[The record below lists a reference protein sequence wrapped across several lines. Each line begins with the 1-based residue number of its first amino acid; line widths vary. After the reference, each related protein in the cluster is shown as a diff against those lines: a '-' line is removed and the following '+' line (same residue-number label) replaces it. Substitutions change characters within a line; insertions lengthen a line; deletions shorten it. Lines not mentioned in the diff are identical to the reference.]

1 MKKMKDY
8 LRKVTAGL
16 LLVAMSSGS
25 VGVNTV
31 SAATDDDN
39 DPSTTTDIIP
49 EAVERGT
56 LSIQIDNA
64 GGSIVVTTQS
74 SDGKENTQTIRKE
87 NDKTTITDANGNV
100 TTAEPENSYD
110 LVLEADKGTVVKTK
124 VTSDDGNYIATY
136 RVTTDAGADDV
147 DLPEKTQEYSNDI
160 AVEGDKILEIAF
172 QRSADNESASN
183 AAGEVTSNP
192 SENAAETTDTVDN
205 SILSTD
211 PGADEPAAGP
221 EAYKLPDVSEIALF
235 DLSRSRAES
244 KEVTISTM
252 GFAHYGGRS
261 VPIFIIDNKRAF
273 CMQQEKHTP
282 DHNGYTN
289 SGVAN
294 PFDNNLARTVLYYGE
309 SGQGFSKGP
318 LAGMGQEEAIIRTTF
333 ALNYAYNGN
342 EQLAGEEGKQ
352 NGIDLAKPIL
362 DFAKAHLIES
372 TEVAFSKTKATA
384 YIDSTDGKQRTP
396 DITLNANDM
405 NSVTMKIPQG
415 VYIHLYSP
423 DREYTNQN
431 VTINGGQKFFLF
443 AKAGTNPGKTYSTG
457 ELGASMN
464 DSQAMIVDTGDDSVQ
479 HTTYI
484 QMFPN
489 TSSTSLTVT
498 WLQQGEAKV
507 IKKSANESLTNGNS
521 CYSLEGAE
529 FALIDSNG
537 KQVATAKTNA
547 KGVADFGKVDAGT
560 YKVKEISAPEGFELN
575 TEMPSIKVE
584 PEKTAEVTMTDEPLN
599 DPAVITINK
608 VDSEGNKDTSKDL
621 SGTEFTV
628 KYYNKIYEK
637 ESDLPEKATKTWVIK
652 AIKRTVGGKDIYRAQ
667 LSETCKVKGD
677 DFYLD
682 ANGSPILPLGTITIE
697 ETSAVKG
704 YNKDNNFTNG
714 DVSVKGKFFGTI
726 QKKGDAVVLHYGDT
740 VIAEDGFTA
749 SDNII
754 RGDLHF
760 YKIDDD
766 GSAMANIPFLITNN
780 ETKESHVVLSNK
792 DGVVDTSEIAHT
804 TNTNGLDKYQDGK
817 KITDESKLSG
827 QYGTWFGDG
836 TVNKDRG
843 ALQYGTYSIRELA
856 CKGNYGKDL
865 IETTVTVDSEK
876 TNVSLNPQVNH
887 TIVLKTTA
895 KDTTTG
901 THSVPVGEKAT
912 VVDTVKYSG
921 LKVGRTYTLKGQ
933 LVRKDDRSVIAT
945 GEQTFTAEKSS
956 GTVNI
961 TFSFESSKLKGKS
974 LVAFEHLYWD
984 GIEVQAHEDIN
995 DTDQTVTIPSLKTV
1009 AKDDATADQSGVRSK
1024 NDKITDTVSYTGLA
1038 YDKEYVVRGTL
1049 VNQSTGRA
1057 LTGADGKAITA
1068 SKNFHVHSKE
1078 GSGSVDVTFNW
1089 DSSDFEGTAV
1099 ITQTMYLVNDDKSET
1114 KVAEATDLSDANEM
1128 VYYPSIRTN
1137 AADSQTKDHVGLV
1150 GQTTIIDHVTYK
1162 NLIPGKEY
1170 TVSGKLMDKDTGKA
1184 LLVNGKEI
1192 TATTTFKPTAKD
1204 GTVDLTYKLDA
1215 SVLEDKTVVVFEDL
1229 IHNKI
1234 NVTSHADINDEEQS
1248 VHYPK
1253 VRTTA
1258 KDHSTKD
1265 DVGTS
1270 SKEARLVDTVSY
1282 SNLIVGQKY
1291 TIKGTLMDKETGK
1304 AIEQNGKAVTAETS
1318 FTATAAQG
1326 SVDLTFVYDS
1336 SVLEGKTTVAYEK
1349 LYHNEKDV
1357 ARHEDINDAGQTVQI
1372 PKIQTTATSVETG
1385 DQVGTI
1391 GKEVQITDV
1400 VSYKN
1405 LVVGKEYTIS
1415 GKAMIKPSGSEQAVP
1430 AKDKDGKDVV
1440 QSVTFK
1446 ATKANGEVSLTFT
1459 LDSSNLK
1466 NRTVVIFEELL
1477 HNGVTVTTHADIN
1490 DDKQSVY
1497 FPEIRTN
1504 AVDKQTND
1512 GVGTVGKTTI
1522 IDHVSYKN
1530 LVVGKRYTISGVLM
1544 DKDTGKP
1551 LVASGKQIAASAEF
1565 VAETKDGTI
1574 DLVYKLDA
1582 SDLAGATTVVYENLY
1597 HNKKN
1602 VTSHA
1607 DINDEEQTIH
1617 YPKIGTT
1624 ASDGS
1629 TKDHVG
1635 TSAKDGRF
1643 VDTVKYENLII
1654 GKSYTVK
1661 GTLMDKETGKA
1672 IEQNGKA
1679 VTAETSFTATAAQ
1692 GSVDLTFVYDSSVLE
1707 GKTTVAY
1714 EKLYHNEKDVARHED
1729 INDAGQ
1735 TVQIPKIQTTATSVE
1750 TGDQVG
1756 TIGKEVQ
1763 ITDVVSYKNLVVGKE
1778 YTISGKAMIKPSG
1791 SEQAVPAK
1799 DKDGKD
1805 VVQSVTFKAT
1815 KANGEVS
1822 LTFTLD
1828 SSNLKNR
1835 TVVIFEELL
1844 HNGVTVTTHA
1854 DINDDKQ
1861 SVYFPEIR
1869 TNAVDKQ
1876 TNDGVGTVGKTT
1888 IIDHVS
1894 YKNLVV
1900 GKRYTISG
1908 VLMDKDTGKPL
1919 VASGKQIAASAEF
1932 VAETK
1937 DGTIDLVYKLDASDL
1952 AGATTVV
1959 YENLYHNKKN
1969 VTSHA
1974 DINDEEQTIHYPKIG
1989 TTASD
1994 GSTKDHV
2001 GTSAKDGRFVDTVKY
2016 ENLII
2021 GKSYTVKGT
2030 LMDKDTGK
2038 AITQNGKE
2046 ITSEM
2051 TFTATKT
2058 SGTVNLL
2065 FNYDSNALEGK
2076 TAVAFEKLFHNDI
2089 DVARHEDISDENQS
2103 VHIPKIHTTATDAS
2117 TNDKEGVIG
2126 STVTIKDVV
2135 RYENL
2140 IPGKEYTVKGSA
2152 MVNPGASY
2160 QYGFRAEYDGLTVGK
2175 TYQVTGTA
2183 VDADG
2188 NDIPEL
2194 RCSGTLTPTEASGTV
2209 IATINSSET
2218 LKDANPVFT
2227 FVISS
2232 GSEKYTY
2239 TASEMSA
2246 TGAISGI
2253 RMATDAEGN
2262 NVTSEKTF
2270 VPEKADGEVTLE
2282 FVLDSTQLQG
2292 NDVVIF
2298 EDLYHNGV
2306 KVTSHADMKDDG
2318 QTVHYP
2324 EIHTTNVD
2332 QTTDDHQ
2339 GAVSGQTTLVDTV
2352 QYRNLIVGHEYT
2364 VTGKLMKKVPV
2375 KNEDES
2381 NDSNQDAETP
2391 DVPDDSEQP
2400 ADEVTYTE
2408 EPVLVNGKEVTAS
2421 TAFTAETKD
2430 GSVDVVF
2437 VFDAESVAG
2446 ETVVAFEDL
2455 SYKGIQLTTHA
2466 DINDE
2471 NQTVYLPDIHTSAV
2485 DAETGIKNSYRDGH
2499 ITITDTVTYENLIP
2513 GNTYVLKG
2521 SLQEKVEED
2530 GEITYKAVEA
2540 KMITS
2545 ENDEETVADE
2555 ATPVTGQT
2563 TFVPEAANGTVDVIF
2578 TFDGTELE
2586 DVEHT
2591 YVAFEDLYYQKGD
2604 DEIIVR
2610 EHKDINDAEQTVY
2623 VPHIQTEVQD
2633 TESKSHNALADEKV
2647 TLEDTVSYEGLIPG
2661 KEYTMTGTLM
2671 DKETGKAL
2679 LVNDKEVTA
2688 ETKFVPEKADGT
2700 VVVTFTFDATGLEG
2714 KTLVAFET
2722 CTYEGKNV
2730 AVHADI
2736 NDEKQ
2741 TIYVPELHTTATDKA
2756 DGDKQ
2761 LTSKGTLT
2769 VVDKIA
2775 YKNLIPGQKYTVTG
2789 VLMDKATKS
2798 ALVIGGKEVT
2808 ATKTFV
2814 PNKADGTVEIEFTF
2828 KGDGLESKT
2837 LVAFETISTND
2848 SPVGEHKDINDT
2860 DQTVTLTPPP
2870 IPAVQTGDTNTMPIL
2885 AVVTAVLVV
2894 LGAGLFIATR
2904 KKKNKK

>member
-244 KEVTISTM
+244 KEVTISAM

-995 DTDQTVTIPSLKTV
+995 DTDQTVTIPSLKT
-1009 AKDDATADQSGVRSK
+1009 
-1024 NDKITDTVSYTGLA
+1024 
-1038 YDKEYVVRGTL
+1038 
-1049 VNQSTGRA
+1049 
-1057 LTGADGKAITA
+1057 
-1068 SKNFHVHSKE
+1068 
-1078 GSGSVDVTFNW
+1078 
-1089 DSSDFEGTAV
+1089 
-1099 ITQTMYLVNDDKSET
+1099 
-1114 KVAEATDLSDANEM
+1114 
-1128 VYYPSIRTN
+1128 
-1137 AADSQTKDHVGLV
+1137 
-1150 GQTTIIDHVTYK
+1150 
-1162 NLIPGKEY
+1162 
-1170 TVSGKLMDKDTGKA
+1170 
-1184 LLVNGKEI
+1184 
-1192 TATTTFKPTAKD
+1192 
-1204 GTVDLTYKLDA
+1204 
-1215 SVLEDKTVVVFEDL
+1215 
-1229 IHNKI
+1229 
-1234 NVTSHADINDEEQS
+1234 
-1248 VHYPK
+1248 
-1253 VRTTA
+1253 
-1258 KDHSTKD
+1258 
-1265 DVGTS
+1265 
-1270 SKEARLVDTVSY
+1270 
-1282 SNLIVGQKY
+1282 
-1291 TIKGTLMDKETGK
+1291 
-1304 AIEQNGKAVTAETS
+1304 
-1318 FTATAAQG
+1318 
-1326 SVDLTFVYDS
+1326 
-1336 SVLEGKTTVAYEK
+1336 
-1349 LYHNEKDV
+1349 
-1357 ARHEDINDAGQTVQI
+1357 
-1372 PKIQTTATSVETG
+1372 
-1385 DQVGTI
+1385 
-1391 GKEVQITDV
+1391 
-1400 VSYKN
+1400 
-1405 LVVGKEYTIS
+1405 
-1415 GKAMIKPSGSEQAVP
+1415 
-1430 AKDKDGKDVV
+1430 
-1440 QSVTFK
+1440 
-1446 ATKANGEVSLTFT
+1446 
-1459 LDSSNLK
+1459 
-1466 NRTVVIFEELL
+1466 
-1477 HNGVTVTTHADIN
+1477 
-1490 DDKQSVY
+1490 
-1497 FPEIRTN
+1497 
-1504 AVDKQTND
+1504 
-1512 GVGTVGKTTI
+1512 
-1522 IDHVSYKN
+1522 
-1530 LVVGKRYTISGVLM
+1530 
-1544 DKDTGKP
+1544 
-1551 LVASGKQIAASAEF
+1551 
-1565 VAETKDGTI
+1565 
-1574 DLVYKLDA
+1574 
-1582 SDLAGATTVVYENLY
+1582 
-1597 HNKKN
+1597 
-1602 VTSHA
+1602 
-1607 DINDEEQTIH
+1607 
-1617 YPKIGTT
+1617 
-1624 ASDGS
+1624 
-1629 TKDHVG
+1629 
-1635 TSAKDGRF
+1635 
-1643 VDTVKYENLII
+1643 
-1654 GKSYTVK
+1654 
-1661 GTLMDKETGKA
+1661 
-1672 IEQNGKA
+1672 
-1679 VTAETSFTATAAQ
+1679 
-1692 GSVDLTFVYDSSVLE
+1692 
-1707 GKTTVAY
+1707 
-1714 EKLYHNEKDVARHED
+1714 
-1729 INDAGQ
+1729 
-1735 TVQIPKIQTTATSVE
+1735 
-1750 TGDQVG
+1750 
-1756 TIGKEVQ
+1756 
-1763 ITDVVSYKNLVVGKE
+1763 
-1778 YTISGKAMIKPSG
+1778 
-1791 SEQAVPAK
+1791 
-1799 DKDGKD
+1799 
-1805 VVQSVTFKAT
+1805 
-1815 KANGEVS
+1815 
-1822 LTFTLD
+1822 
-1828 SSNLKNR
+1828 
-1835 TVVIFEELL
+1835 
-1844 HNGVTVTTHA
+1844 
-1854 DINDDKQ
+1854 
-1861 SVYFPEIR
+1861 
-1869 TNAVDKQ
+1869 
-1876 TNDGVGTVGKTT
+1876 
-1888 IIDHVS
+1888 
-1894 YKNLVV
+1894 
-1900 GKRYTISG
+1900 
-1908 VLMDKDTGKPL
+1908 
-1919 VASGKQIAASAEF
+1919 
-1932 VAETK
+1932 
-1937 DGTIDLVYKLDASDL
+1937 
-1952 AGATTVV
+1952 
-1959 YENLYHNKKN
+1959 
-1969 VTSHA
+1969 
-1974 DINDEEQTIHYPKIG
+1974 
-1989 TTASD
+1989 
-1994 GSTKDHV
+1994 
-2001 GTSAKDGRFVDTVKY
+2001 
-2016 ENLII
+2016 
-2021 GKSYTVKGT
+2021 
-2030 LMDKDTGK
+2030 
-2038 AITQNGKE
+2038 
-2046 ITSEM
+2046 
-2051 TFTATKT
+2051 
-2058 SGTVNLL
+2058 
-2065 FNYDSNALEGK
+2065 
-2076 TAVAFEKLFHNDI
+2076 
-2089 DVARHEDISDENQS
+2089 
-2103 VHIPKIHTTATDAS
+2103 
-2117 TNDKEGVIG
+2117 
-2126 STVTIKDVV
+2126 
-2135 RYENL
+2135 
-2140 IPGKEYTVKGSA
+2140 
-2152 MVNPGASY
+2152 
-2160 QYGFRAEYDGLTVGK
+2160 
-2175 TYQVTGTA
+2175 GTA

-2194 RCSGTLTPTEASGTV
+2194 RYSGTLTPTEASGTV
-2209 IATINSSET
+2209 VATINSSET

-2246 TGAISGI
+2246 TGAVSGI

-2270 VPEKADGEVTLE
+2270 VPEKANGEVTLE

-2292 NDVVIF
+2292 NDVVIY

-2381 NDSNQDAETP
+2381 DDSNQDAETP
-2391 DVPDDSEQP
+2391 DVPENSEQP
-2400 ADEVTYTE
+2400 AEEVTYTE
-2408 EPVLVNGKEVTAS
+2408 EPVLIDGKEVTAS
-2421 TAFTAETKD
+2421 TTFTAETKD

-2530 GEITYKAVEA
+2530 GKITYKAVEA

>member
-110 LVLEADKGTVVKTK
+110 LALEADKGTVVKTK

-961 TFSFESSKLKGKS
+961 TFSFESLKLKGKS

-1049 VNQSTGRA
+1049 VNQSTGKA

-1565 VAETKDGTI
+1565 IAETKDGTI

-1607 DINDEEQTIH
+1607 DINDEE
-1617 YPKIGTT
+1617 
-1624 ASDGS
+1624 
-1629 TKDHVG
+1629 
-1635 TSAKDGRF
+1635 
-1643 VDTVKYENLII
+1643 
-1654 GKSYTVK
+1654 
-1661 GTLMDKETGKA
+1661 
-1672 IEQNGKA
+1672 
-1679 VTAETSFTATAAQ
+1679 
-1692 GSVDLTFVYDSSVLE
+1692 
-1707 GKTTVAY
+1707 
-1714 EKLYHNEKDVARHED
+1714 
-1729 INDAGQ
+1729 
-1735 TVQIPKIQTTATSVE
+1735 
-1750 TGDQVG
+1750 
-1756 TIGKEVQ
+1756 
-1763 ITDVVSYKNLVVGKE
+1763 
-1778 YTISGKAMIKPSG
+1778 
-1791 SEQAVPAK
+1791 
-1799 DKDGKD
+1799 
-1805 VVQSVTFKAT
+1805 
-1815 KANGEVS
+1815 
-1822 LTFTLD
+1822 
-1828 SSNLKNR
+1828 
-1835 TVVIFEELL
+1835 
-1844 HNGVTVTTHA
+1844 
-1854 DINDDKQ
+1854 
-1861 SVYFPEIR
+1861 
-1869 TNAVDKQ
+1869 
-1876 TNDGVGTVGKTT
+1876 
-1888 IIDHVS
+1888 
-1894 YKNLVV
+1894 
-1900 GKRYTISG
+1900 
-1908 VLMDKDTGKPL
+1908 
-1919 VASGKQIAASAEF
+1919 
-1932 VAETK
+1932 
-1937 DGTIDLVYKLDASDL
+1937 
-1952 AGATTVV
+1952 
-1959 YENLYHNKKN
+1959 
-1969 VTSHA
+1969 
-1974 DINDEEQTIHYPKIG
+1974 
-1989 TTASD
+1989 
-1994 GSTKDHV
+1994 
-2001 GTSAKDGRFVDTVKY
+2001 
-2016 ENLII
+2016 
-2021 GKSYTVKGT
+2021 
-2030 LMDKDTGK
+2030 
-2038 AITQNGKE
+2038 
-2046 ITSEM
+2046 
-2051 TFTATKT
+2051 
-2058 SGTVNLL
+2058 
-2065 FNYDSNALEGK
+2065 
-2076 TAVAFEKLFHNDI
+2076 
-2089 DVARHEDISDENQS
+2089 
-2103 VHIPKIHTTATDAS
+2103 
-2117 TNDKEGVIG
+2117 
-2126 STVTIKDVV
+2126 
-2135 RYENL
+2135 
-2140 IPGKEYTVKGSA
+2140 
-2152 MVNPGASY
+2152 
-2160 QYGFRAEYDGLTVGK
+2160 
-2175 TYQVTGTA
+2175 
-2183 VDADG
+2183 
-2188 NDIPEL
+2188 
-2194 RCSGTLTPTEASGTV
+2194 
-2209 IATINSSET
+2209 
-2218 LKDANPVFT
+2218 
-2227 FVISS
+2227 
-2232 GSEKYTY
+2232 
-2239 TASEMSA
+2239 
-2246 TGAISGI
+2246 
-2253 RMATDAEGN
+2253 
-2262 NVTSEKTF
+2262 
-2270 VPEKADGEVTLE
+2270 
-2282 FVLDSTQLQG
+2282 
-2292 NDVVIF
+2292 
-2298 EDLYHNGV
+2298 
-2306 KVTSHADMKDDG
+2306 
-2318 QTVHYP
+2318 
-2324 EIHTTNVD
+2324 
-2332 QTTDDHQ
+2332 
-2339 GAVSGQTTLVDTV
+2339 
-2352 QYRNLIVGHEYT
+2352 
-2364 VTGKLMKKVPV
+2364 
-2375 KNEDES
+2375 
-2381 NDSNQDAETP
+2381 
-2391 DVPDDSEQP
+2391 
-2400 ADEVTYTE
+2400 
-2408 EPVLVNGKEVTAS
+2408 
-2421 TAFTAETKD
+2421 
-2430 GSVDVVF
+2430 
-2437 VFDAESVAG
+2437 
-2446 ETVVAFEDL
+2446 
-2455 SYKGIQLTTHA
+2455 
-2466 DINDE
+2466 
-2471 NQTVYLPDIHTSAV
+2471 
-2485 DAETGIKNSYRDGH
+2485 
-2499 ITITDTVTYENLIP
+2499 
-2513 GNTYVLKG
+2513 
-2521 SLQEKVEED
+2521 
-2530 GEITYKAVEA
+2530 
-2540 KMITS
+2540 
-2545 ENDEETVADE
+2545 
-2555 ATPVTGQT
+2555 
-2563 TFVPEAANGTVDVIF
+2563 
-2578 TFDGTELE
+2578 
-2586 DVEHT
+2586 
-2591 YVAFEDLYYQKGD
+2591 
-2604 DEIIVR
+2604 
-2610 EHKDINDAEQTVY
+2610 
-2623 VPHIQTEVQD
+2623 
-2633 TESKSHNALADEKV
+2633 
-2647 TLEDTVSYEGLIPG
+2647 
-2661 KEYTMTGTLM
+2661 
-2671 DKETGKAL
+2671 
-2679 LVNDKEVTA
+2679 
-2688 ETKFVPEKADGT
+2688 
-2700 VVVTFTFDATGLEG
+2700 
-2714 KTLVAFET
+2714 
-2722 CTYEGKNV
+2722 
-2730 AVHADI
+2730 
-2736 NDEKQ
+2736 
-2741 TIYVPELHTTATDKA
+2741 
-2756 DGDKQ
+2756 
-2761 LTSKGTLT
+2761 
-2769 VVDKIA
+2769 
-2775 YKNLIPGQKYTVTG
+2775 
-2789 VLMDKATKS
+2789 
-2798 ALVIGGKEVT
+2798 
-2808 ATKTFV
+2808 
-2814 PNKADGTVEIEFTF
+2814 
-2828 KGDGLESKT
+2828 
-2837 LVAFETISTND
+2837 
-2848 SPVGEHKDINDT
+2848 
-2860 DQTVTLTPPP
+2860 
-2870 IPAVQTGDTNTMPIL
+2870 
-2885 AVVTAVLVV
+2885 
-2894 LGAGLFIATR
+2894 
-2904 KKKNKK
+2904 

>member
-244 KEVTISTM
+244 KEVTISAM

-933 LVRKDDRSVIAT
+933 LVRKDD
-945 GEQTFTAEKSS
+945 
-956 GTVNI
+956 
-961 TFSFESSKLKGKS
+961 
-974 LVAFEHLYWD
+974 
-984 GIEVQAHEDIN
+984 
-995 DTDQTVTIPSLKTV
+995 
-1009 AKDDATADQSGVRSK
+1009 
-1024 NDKITDTVSYTGLA
+1024 
-1038 YDKEYVVRGTL
+1038 
-1049 VNQSTGRA
+1049 
-1057 LTGADGKAITA
+1057 
-1068 SKNFHVHSKE
+1068 
-1078 GSGSVDVTFNW
+1078 
-1089 DSSDFEGTAV
+1089 
-1099 ITQTMYLVNDDKSET
+1099 
-1114 KVAEATDLSDANEM
+1114 
-1128 VYYPSIRTN
+1128 
-1137 AADSQTKDHVGLV
+1137 
-1150 GQTTIIDHVTYK
+1150 
-1162 NLIPGKEY
+1162 
-1170 TVSGKLMDKDTGKA
+1170 
-1184 LLVNGKEI
+1184 
-1192 TATTTFKPTAKD
+1192 
-1204 GTVDLTYKLDA
+1204 
-1215 SVLEDKTVVVFEDL
+1215 
-1229 IHNKI
+1229 
-1234 NVTSHADINDEEQS
+1234 
-1248 VHYPK
+1248 
-1253 VRTTA
+1253 
-1258 KDHSTKD
+1258 
-1265 DVGTS
+1265 
-1270 SKEARLVDTVSY
+1270 
-1282 SNLIVGQKY
+1282 
-1291 TIKGTLMDKETGK
+1291 
-1304 AIEQNGKAVTAETS
+1304 
-1318 FTATAAQG
+1318 
-1326 SVDLTFVYDS
+1326 
-1336 SVLEGKTTVAYEK
+1336 
-1349 LYHNEKDV
+1349 
-1357 ARHEDINDAGQTVQI
+1357 
-1372 PKIQTTATSVETG
+1372 
-1385 DQVGTI
+1385 
-1391 GKEVQITDV
+1391 
-1400 VSYKN
+1400 
-1405 LVVGKEYTIS
+1405 
-1415 GKAMIKPSGSEQAVP
+1415 
-1430 AKDKDGKDVV
+1430 
-1440 QSVTFK
+1440 
-1446 ATKANGEVSLTFT
+1446 
-1459 LDSSNLK
+1459 
-1466 NRTVVIFEELL
+1466 
-1477 HNGVTVTTHADIN
+1477 
-1490 DDKQSVY
+1490 
-1497 FPEIRTN
+1497 
-1504 AVDKQTND
+1504 
-1512 GVGTVGKTTI
+1512 
-1522 IDHVSYKN
+1522 
-1530 LVVGKRYTISGVLM
+1530 
-1544 DKDTGKP
+1544 
-1551 LVASGKQIAASAEF
+1551 
-1565 VAETKDGTI
+1565 
-1574 DLVYKLDA
+1574 
-1582 SDLAGATTVVYENLY
+1582 
-1597 HNKKN
+1597 
-1602 VTSHA
+1602 
-1607 DINDEEQTIH
+1607 
-1617 YPKIGTT
+1617 
-1624 ASDGS
+1624 
-1629 TKDHVG
+1629 
-1635 TSAKDGRF
+1635 
-1643 VDTVKYENLII
+1643 
-1654 GKSYTVK
+1654 
-1661 GTLMDKETGKA
+1661 
-1672 IEQNGKA
+1672 
-1679 VTAETSFTATAAQ
+1679 
-1692 GSVDLTFVYDSSVLE
+1692 
-1707 GKTTVAY
+1707 
-1714 EKLYHNEKDVARHED
+1714 
-1729 INDAGQ
+1729 
-1735 TVQIPKIQTTATSVE
+1735 
-1750 TGDQVG
+1750 
-1756 TIGKEVQ
+1756 
-1763 ITDVVSYKNLVVGKE
+1763 
-1778 YTISGKAMIKPSG
+1778 
-1791 SEQAVPAK
+1791 
-1799 DKDGKD
+1799 
-1805 VVQSVTFKAT
+1805 
-1815 KANGEVS
+1815 
-1822 LTFTLD
+1822 
-1828 SSNLKNR
+1828 
-1835 TVVIFEELL
+1835 
-1844 HNGVTVTTHA
+1844 
-1854 DINDDKQ
+1854 
-1861 SVYFPEIR
+1861 
-1869 TNAVDKQ
+1869 
-1876 TNDGVGTVGKTT
+1876 
-1888 IIDHVS
+1888 
-1894 YKNLVV
+1894 
-1900 GKRYTISG
+1900 
-1908 VLMDKDTGKPL
+1908 
-1919 VASGKQIAASAEF
+1919 
-1932 VAETK
+1932 
-1937 DGTIDLVYKLDASDL
+1937 
-1952 AGATTVV
+1952 
-1959 YENLYHNKKN
+1959 
-1969 VTSHA
+1969 
-1974 DINDEEQTIHYPKIG
+1974 
-1989 TTASD
+1989 
-1994 GSTKDHV
+1994 
-2001 GTSAKDGRFVDTVKY
+2001 
-2016 ENLII
+2016 
-2021 GKSYTVKGT
+2021 
-2030 LMDKDTGK
+2030 
-2038 AITQNGKE
+2038 
-2046 ITSEM
+2046 
-2051 TFTATKT
+2051 
-2058 SGTVNLL
+2058 
-2065 FNYDSNALEGK
+2065 
-2076 TAVAFEKLFHNDI
+2076 
-2089 DVARHEDISDENQS
+2089 
-2103 VHIPKIHTTATDAS
+2103 
-2117 TNDKEGVIG
+2117 
-2126 STVTIKDVV
+2126 
-2135 RYENL
+2135 
-2140 IPGKEYTVKGSA
+2140 
-2152 MVNPGASY
+2152 
-2160 QYGFRAEYDGLTVGK
+2160 
-2175 TYQVTGTA
+2175 
-2183 VDADG
+2183 
-2188 NDIPEL
+2188 
-2194 RCSGTLTPTEASGTV
+2194 
-2209 IATINSSET
+2209 
-2218 LKDANPVFT
+2218 
-2227 FVISS
+2227 
-2232 GSEKYTY
+2232 
-2239 TASEMSA
+2239 
-2246 TGAISGI
+2246 
-2253 RMATDAEGN
+2253 
-2262 NVTSEKTF
+2262 
-2270 VPEKADGEVTLE
+2270 
-2282 FVLDSTQLQG
+2282 
-2292 NDVVIF
+2292 
-2298 EDLYHNGV
+2298 
-2306 KVTSHADMKDDG
+2306 
-2318 QTVHYP
+2318 
-2324 EIHTTNVD
+2324 
-2332 QTTDDHQ
+2332 
-2339 GAVSGQTTLVDTV
+2339 
-2352 QYRNLIVGHEYT
+2352 
-2364 VTGKLMKKVPV
+2364 
-2375 KNEDES
+2375 
-2381 NDSNQDAETP
+2381 
-2391 DVPDDSEQP
+2391 
-2400 ADEVTYTE
+2400 
-2408 EPVLVNGKEVTAS
+2408 
-2421 TAFTAETKD
+2421 
-2430 GSVDVVF
+2430 
-2437 VFDAESVAG
+2437 
-2446 ETVVAFEDL
+2446 
-2455 SYKGIQLTTHA
+2455 
-2466 DINDE
+2466 
-2471 NQTVYLPDIHTSAV
+2471 
-2485 DAETGIKNSYRDGH
+2485 
-2499 ITITDTVTYENLIP
+2499 
-2513 GNTYVLKG
+2513 
-2521 SLQEKVEED
+2521 
-2530 GEITYKAVEA
+2530 
-2540 KMITS
+2540 
-2545 ENDEETVADE
+2545 
-2555 ATPVTGQT
+2555 
-2563 TFVPEAANGTVDVIF
+2563 
-2578 TFDGTELE
+2578 
-2586 DVEHT
+2586 
-2591 YVAFEDLYYQKGD
+2591 
-2604 DEIIVR
+2604 
-2610 EHKDINDAEQTVY
+2610 
-2623 VPHIQTEVQD
+2623 
-2633 TESKSHNALADEKV
+2633 
-2647 TLEDTVSYEGLIPG
+2647 
-2661 KEYTMTGTLM
+2661 
-2671 DKETGKAL
+2671 
-2679 LVNDKEVTA
+2679 
-2688 ETKFVPEKADGT
+2688 
-2700 VVVTFTFDATGLEG
+2700 
-2714 KTLVAFET
+2714 
-2722 CTYEGKNV
+2722 
-2730 AVHADI
+2730 
-2736 NDEKQ
+2736 
-2741 TIYVPELHTTATDKA
+2741 
-2756 DGDKQ
+2756 
-2761 LTSKGTLT
+2761 
-2769 VVDKIA
+2769 
-2775 YKNLIPGQKYTVTG
+2775 
-2789 VLMDKATKS
+2789 
-2798 ALVIGGKEVT
+2798 
-2808 ATKTFV
+2808 
-2814 PNKADGTVEIEFTF
+2814 
-2828 KGDGLESKT
+2828 
-2837 LVAFETISTND
+2837 
-2848 SPVGEHKDINDT
+2848 
-2860 DQTVTLTPPP
+2860 
-2870 IPAVQTGDTNTMPIL
+2870 
-2885 AVVTAVLVV
+2885 
-2894 LGAGLFIATR
+2894 
-2904 KKKNKK
+2904 